1 MSIHVANNC
10 SVRRF
15 DREDL
20 RHVQNGL
27 YLMKTFAV
35 ETSFAAVICYV
46 KAHQRNS
53 DRRPLGSYIPNHS
66 RHFNFRLPQ
75 TVLSNWG
82 WGGGV
87 VGEWGWGHS
96 PLLTVGNVLEL
107 HRLMERLCP
116 ITLCCNACHEHG
128 VLKWLSLTWLSL
140 HLRNK

>member
-53 DRRPLGSYIPNHS
+53 DRRQLDSYVPNHS

-82 WGGGV
+82 WGSGGGMG
-87 VGEWGWGHS
+87 VG
-96 PLLTVGNVLEL
+96 
-107 HRLMERLCP
+107 
-116 ITLCCNACHEHG
+116 
-128 VLKWLSLTWLSL
+128 SLPVIDCGKCTGAT
-140 HLRNK
+140 